1 MSWASIITEPIT
13 STIPNHMKVT
23 AHSSVPTAWL
33 SAEVS
38 SAPAQ
43 ALAVIAVVTAIT
55 RAPFRTVAFPGRAWT
70 GARGGRAGATGA
82 GPAGRSA
89 GRSAVSAARSA
100 YVREASAWPTRASNS
115 SLVSRS

>member
-1 MSWASIITEPIT
+1 M

-23 AHSSVPTAWL
+23 AHSSVATAWL
-33 SAEVS
+33 SVWVS
-38 SAPAQ
+38 SVPAQ
-43 ALAVIAVVTAIT
+43 ALTVMAVVTAIT
-55 RAPFRTVAFPGRAWT
+55 QAPFRTVAFPGRART
-70 GARGGRAGATGA
+70 GARDGRGGRAGATGS
-82 GPAGRSA
+82 GSAGRSA